1 MCIPMLGVLKSLL
14 SGVSTLSAS
23 CSVTNSSVLPA
34 MVLGC
39 VCVEEGGRW
48 VSGQVGAWG
57 GCEYCIL

>member
-14 SGVSTLSAS
+14 SGVSTLNAS

-34 MVLGC
+34 MMLGC

-48 VSGQVGAWG
+48 VSGQVGA
-57 GCEYCIL
+57 